1 MIHNLFRLQHYC
13 VCLKQVIVRPFG
25 GVNGIQ
31 QVLELFSGGEAG
43 GSSSNNNTRIGVY
56 LAAAGQCGPKYA
68 ACFCSGRSQTLCRLQ
83 PEVGH
88 DSNAGRKMWHPH
100 SYQCSRNVGQGKII
114 AFGSFCRTH
123 HRRLNRRVDKEWM
136 ES

>member
-56 LAAAGQCGPKYA
+56 LAAAGSADRNMPRVSAAVEVKLCAVSSRRSDTTQMRAEKCG
-68 ACFCSGRSQTLCRLQ
+68 
-83 PEVGH
+83 
-88 DSNAGRKMWHPH
+88 
-100 SYQCSRNVGQGKII
+100 I
-114 AFGSFCRTH
+114 RTH
-123 HRRLNRRVDKEWM
+123 TNVPEMLAKEKLLHLAVSA
-136 ES
+136 EHITAA